1 MNDQTSLVA
10 SKPDQLPAAQTQGAA
25 LVTAQS
31 REIAQQQALFAMAQR
46 FPRDLDI
53 FREKIL
59 KECKNATFA
68 ELAIY
73 DLPFGKEH
81 VRGGSIRL
89 AEGIYRAMQWF
100 ALDVRMVGDTPSM
113 PGRPGFRTW
122 RVEMLDIQNGTPSSL
137 EAAVEKTVERR
148 SPPSDRAIIAT
159 RTTSEGNTVFVCEAT
174 ASELLAKENAA
185 TSKMRRNLILA
196 RVERSLMDEIQAEI
210 RKTNESEA
218 DRDPDAARRRMLDGF
233 AEIGVDAD
241 ELKRYC
247 GQELSTL
254 SPKQIVDLRELW
266 SGISDGFCTWA
277 DALADKGLGSSVPAN
292 DGARGAGPVQ
302 SLMERIAAR
311 RNASGSQPIQQTS
324 APSSA
329 PPAQPSASTQPSE
342 TKPTAKELRA
352 ELARKLND
360 SPKVCHDAVKATYTQ
375 RGKKSLTECNEA
387 DLSACLVALEK
398 EIARESH

>member
-113 PGRPGFRTW
+113 PRFWCSFISAMKVPKAGEG
-122 RVEMLDIQNGTPSSL
+122 SASL
-137 EAAVEKTVERR
+137 EISAAVFGMMKAVNAQKPT
-148 SPPSDRAIIAT
+148 STMSALRA
-159 RTTSEGNTVFVCEAT
+159 VFAQAET
-174 ASELLAKENAA
+174 ASVRNRNTAA
-185 TSKMRRNLILA
+185 
-196 RVERSLMDEIQAEI
+196 
-210 RKTNESEA
+210 
-218 DRDPDAARRRMLDGF
+218 
-233 AEIGVDAD
+233 
-241 ELKRYC
+241 
-247 GQELSTL
+247 
-254 SPKQIVDLRELW
+254 
-266 SGISDGFCTWA
+266 
-277 DALADKGLGSSVPAN
+277 
-292 DGARGAGPVQ
+292 
-302 SLMERIAAR
+302 
-311 RNASGSQPIQQTS
+311 
-324 APSSA
+324 
-329 PPAQPSASTQPSE
+329 
-342 TKPTAKELRA
+342 
-352 ELARKLND
+352 
-360 SPKVCHDAVKATYTQ
+360 
-375 RGKKSLTECNEA
+375 
-387 DLSACLVALEK
+387 
-398 EIARESH
+398 

>member
-10 SKPDQLPAAQTQGAA
+10 SKPDQLPVAQTQGAA

-122 RVEMLDIQNGTPSSL
+122 RAEMLDIQNGTPSAL
-137 EAAVEKTVERR
+137 ETTVEKTVERR

-159 RTTSEGNTVFVCEAT
+159 RTTSEGNTVFICEAT

-196 RVERSLMDEIQAEI
+196 RVERSIMDEIQAEI

-233 AEIGVDAD
+233 ANVGVDAD

-247 GQELSTL
+247 GQELATL
-254 SPKQIVDLRELW
+254 SPAQMVSLRELW
-266 SGISDGFCTWA
+266 AAINDGFCTWA
-277 DALADKGLGSSVPAN
+277 DALADKGLGP
-292 DGARGAGPVQ
+292 
-302 SLMERIAAR
+302 IAAIDGDEDPTPVTGLMDR
-311 RNASGSQPIQQTS
+311 IRARQDASKSGASQK
-324 APSSA
+324 PSDA
-329 PPAQPSASTQPSE
+329 PPRQEGPPQRKPEPSTSKR
-342 TKPTAKELRA
+342 TKKEL
-352 ELARKLND
+352 LAQLSKVLND
-360 SPKVCHDAVKATYTQ
+360 SPKVIHDAVKTEYL
-375 RGKKSLTECNEA
+375 RLGKKSLPDCDEA
-387 DLSACLVALEK
+387 ALEACLLVAEK

>member
-233 AEIGVDAD
+233 ANIGVDAD

-254 SPKQIVDLRELW
+254 SPAQMVSLRELW
-266 SGISDGFCTWA
+266 AAINDGFCTWA
-277 DALADKGLGSSVPAN
+277 DALADKGLGPNAAP
-292 DGARGAGPVQ
+292 DGEEDPTPVTGLMDRIKARQ
-302 SLMERIAAR
+302 D
-311 RNASGSQPIQQTS
+311 ASKGGTTPK
-324 APSSA
+324 PSEA
-329 PPAQPSASTQPSE
+329 PPRQEEPSQRKPEPSTPKRSRKDLLDAIGRALKGAPEAVGEAAKTEIKRQGK
-342 TKPTAKELRA
+342 TKIGDMDDAG
-352 ELARKLND
+352 LAALL
-360 SPKVCHDAVKATYTQ
+360 AI
-375 RGKKSLTECNEA
+375 
-387 DLSACLVALEK
+387 LEK
-398 EIARESH
+398 EKSH